1 MHTRG
6 SVPLNQ
12 IFSVFPASMAAEN
25 EVTRP
30 WTDEEI
36 VSDDIG
42 KKAIATFLQEHASKR
57 FLRDHKML
65 GALKHVVKTCN
76 KDQFVKAYKDLFEKK
91 AFKGPGDDEEEL
103 EEVTKKTAE
112 VHVKPKPK
120 EEKVAEVPHFT
131 KKIVKQGDK
140 STFPKKGDYASVWY
154 TGKLTDGTVFDTNIT
169 TGKKKKAAT
178 PLKFKVG
185 TGQVIRGWDE
195 GVLTM
200 SLNEKAELTI
210 QPDWAYGK
218 KGKPESKIPP
228 NATLI
233 FEVELIGID

>member
-1 MHTRG
+1 
-6 SVPLNQ
+6 
-12 IFSVFPASMAAEN
+12 MAGESD
-25 EVTRP
+25 VTRP

-36 VSDDIG
+36 ASDDIG
-42 KKAIATFLQEHASKR
+42 KKAIATFLQEHAAKR

-76 KDQFVKAYKDLFEKK
+76 KEQFVKAYKELFEKK
-91 AFKGPGDDEEEL
+91 AFKGPHDDEEEL

-112 VHVKPKPK
+112 VKVKPKVK
-120 EEKVAEVPHFT
+120 EEKVAEVPHFH
-131 KKIVKQGDK
+131 KKILKHGDR
-140 STFPKKGDYASVWY
+140 TTYPKKGDYASVWY
-154 TGKLTDGTVFDTNIT
+154 IGKLTDNTVFDTNT
-169 TGKKKKAAT
+169 ASGKKKKDNT

-195 GVLTM
+195 GVQTM
-200 SLNEKAELTI
+200 TLHEKAELTI

-218 KGKPESKIPP
+218 KGKPDAKIPS

-233 FEVELIGID
+233 FEVELVGID